1 MANDWIVVV
10 DDDAMSLHNARDMLR
25 DNQMRVST
33 ARSGRDLLAFMERHS
48 PDLILLD
55 ILMPEQD
62 GFETYRLLREFE
74 SRAGRRPTPVIFLTG
89 ENDDATEQ
97 RGLTMGASDY
107 IRKPFH
113 QDILLRRIRNTIE
126 NSRTIE
132 NLTAEATRDK
142 LTGFLN
148 KAGTAAQLPVLCLT
162 ETGMLTILDLDSF
175 KLVNDIYGHEMGD
188 RVLTAFADIVRCSTR
203 AEDVLCRIGGDE
215 FLVFCR
221 GACGEEGVAALTKR
235 LNEQL
240 TAACARLMGEDFGI
254 PIGVSVGAVPVPE
267 QGRDYRLLFPLADK
281 ALYQVKQNG
290 KHGFA
295 VYSDASDAPDAG
307 GIDKELARMT
317 RIMEER
323 GEPVSAL
330 WLGQDAFTGA
340 YRFLLR
346 ELRQTGG
353 NAAGVLFRLTA
364 ENGVSREAA
373 ERFGELLGG
382 ALGTRDAV
390 LQASQTQYFVL
401 LPGRTGA
408 DAEALAA
415 SVAKEWKA
423 GAYGDVGL
431 DCAVRALPA

>member
-1 MANDWIVVV
+1 
-10 DDDAMSLHNARDMLR
+10 
-25 DNQMRVST
+25 
-33 ARSGRDLLAFMERHS
+33 
-48 PDLILLD
+48 
-55 ILMPEQD
+55 
-62 GFETYRLLREFE
+62 
-74 SRAGRRPTPVIFLTG
+74 VIFLTG

-188 RVLTAFADIVRCSTR
+188 RVLTAFADIVRHNTR

-221 GACGEEGVAALTKR
+221 GASGEEGVSALTKR

-240 TAACARLMGEDFGI
+240 TAECARLMGEDFGI

-382 ALGTRDAV
+382 ALGTQDAV

-401 LPGRTGA
+401 LPDRTDA
-408 DAEALAA
+408 EAEALAA
-415 SVAKEWKA
+415 GVAKEWKA
-423 GAYGDVGL
+423 GAYGDVDV